1 MTTKK
6 QEIIRVEHLEKKFN
20 DLVVLKDI
28 SLTINKGEVVC
39 IIGSSGSGKSTLL
52 RCVNLFE
59 TPTSGK
65 IYIDNVDIMEKGVD
79 IDKIRSKTTMV
90 FQQFNLFKN
99 KTVLENCTL
108 AQIKVLKRTKDEAKQ
123 IAIQN
128 LKLVGMEERLN
139 YKPHQ
144 LSGGQQQRVAIARA
158 LSMNPEVILFDEPT
172 SALDPEMV
180 DEVLSVIKKL
190 ASTGITMII
199 VTHEM
204 NFAKEVATKIV
215 FMDDGYIEDE
225 GTPNYIFNKT
235 KNTRTQKF
243 LRK

>member
-1 MTTKK
+1 
-6 QEIIRVEHLEKKFN
+6 
-20 DLVVLKDI
+20 
-28 SLTINKGEVVC
+28 
-39 IIGSSGSGKSTLL
+39 
-52 RCVNLFE
+52 
-59 TPTSGK
+59 
-65 IYIDNVDIMEKGVD
+65 
-79 IDKIRSKTTMV
+79 
-90 FQQFNLFKN
+90 
-99 KTVLENCTL
+99 
-108 AQIKVLKRTKDEAKQ
+108 
-123 IAIQN
+123 
-128 LKLVGMEERLN
+128 MEERLN

-225 GTPNYIFNKT
+225 GTPDYIFNKT